1 MNRII
6 IIIIIIL
13 LILYFI
19 NKNNNRLNCENFEV
33 TIQNIKTTNDIKNN
47 LYNIL
52 TNTFP
57 NITPGNIN
65 ILLKKYN
72 LKNNYIKICD
82 NLKKNNT
89 ITSESLTNFIYDL
102 GGMYWFLNL
111 TLLINNNLELSF
123 TYYYNIV
130 LIKNNK
136 NNYKINIY
144 KLANTDTLIGLY
156 NTSNQVKPLEYKPI
170 ANHTELTD
178 ECLTKMCYSIF
189 DKSMFTSNRT
199 YHTQLLKLI
208 ELNITRILM
217 KLNKS
222 NLNTINKDIKDQ
234 INKFP
239 TNTVT
244 TFNQYNDETLIL
256 LNNFIIN

>member
-1 MNRII
+1 MHQII

-19 NKNNNRLNCENFEV
+19 NKNNRLNCENFEV
-33 TIQNIKTTNDIKNN
+33 TIQNIKTKNDIKNN

-57 NITPGNIN
+57 NITPDNIN
-65 ILLKKYN
+65 KLLKKYN
-72 LKNNYIKICD
+72 VKNNYIKICD

-89 ITSESLTNFIYDL
+89 ITGESLTNFISDL
-102 GGMYWFLNL
+102 IGIYWFLNL
-111 TLLINNNLELSF
+111 TLLINNKIETSF
-123 TYYYNIV
+123 TYYSNIV

-144 KLANTDTLIGLY
+144 KIANTDTLIGLY

-170 ANHTELTD
+170 ADYTELTD
-178 ECLTKMCYSIF
+178 DCLTQMCYSIF
-189 DKSMFTSNRT
+189 DKSMFTSDNT

-234 INKFP
+234 INKFS
-239 TNTVT
+239 TNTIT
-244 TFNQYNDETLIL
+244 LFNQYNDGTLII